1 MTRTSHRLGRLV
13 VLAIGLATMLV
24 PAADA
29 GILRSSGVGETE
41 VTGRHGIPYPQGMNP
56 SGTATTVSF
65 DRQSPDT
72 RDAALAGDSSVPAA
86 YNVAARQRVIERHV
100 VDFRSPDARD
110 AGLAGDESVKPT
122 LPELGY
128 NVAAW
133 QQAGGRPDVLLDS
146 RSPDTRDAADGRLPG
161 SAPTVEIVQVS
172 EPGGFSWDDAGI
184 GALGAFILMLLAG
197 SSALVIR
204 TMRRTR
210 LANA

>member
-13 VLAIGLATMLV
+13 VLAIGLATILV

-56 SGTATTVSF
+56 SGTAATVSF

-72 RDAALAGDSSVPAA
+72 RDAALTGDSSVRAA

-133 QQAGGRPDVLLDS
+133 QQAVGRPDMLLDS

-161 SAPTVEIVQVS
+161 SAPTVEIVQVA

-184 GALGAFILMLLAG
+184 GALGAFILTLLAG

-204 TMRRTR
+204 NLRRTR